1 MTDRRWKR
9 QAQACLLPLI
19 AMLLLFLA
27 MPLVI
32 MLRQSFADENGN
44 GFSLTNFIQI
54 ITQPFY
60 YDAFTNSLLISFYS
74 AVVGLL
80 LAMAVT
86 AALVTLSRQ
95 AQDRLTL
102 FINMTAN
109 FAGVP
114 LAFAYIILIGNAGV
128 VTLLLGKVG
137 IPLQNFF
144 NLYSWQGLAVT
155 YVYFQV
161 PLGVLFLYPVYKNL
175 NPAWREAA
183 TLLGAGR
190 LSFWM
195 RVGLPH
201 ILPSVVGTF
210 IILFA
215 NGMGTY
221 ETAYALV
228 GSNISLVT
236 TRIASLVSGDIFAK
250 PQLGS
255 AMAVL
260 FGLLMLLVL
269 AINELVLRLF
279 RRDLE

>member
-1 MTDRRWKR
+1 M
-9 QAQACLLPLI
+9 
-19 AMLLLFLA
+19 
-27 MPLVI
+27 
-32 MLRQSFADENGN
+32 
-44 GFSLTNFIQI
+44 
-54 ITQPFY
+54 
-60 YDAFTNSLLISFYS
+60 
-74 AVVGLL
+74 
-80 LAMAVT
+80 
-86 AALVTLSRQ
+86 
-95 AQDRLTL
+95 
-102 FINMTAN
+102 
-109 FAGVP
+109 
-114 LAFAYIILIGNAGV
+114 
-128 VTLLLGKVG
+128 
-137 IPLQNFF
+137 
-144 NLYSWQGLAVT
+144 
-155 YVYFQV
+155 
-161 PLGVLFLYPVYKNL
+161 
-175 NPAWREAA
+175 
-183 TLLGAGR
+183 
-190 LSFWM
+190 SFWM